1 MNTIKVN
8 ELFTGIGAFRK
19 AMINTKI
26 PYEIVG
32 ISEIDK
38 NAIKSYTA
46 IYGETKNYGD
56 ISKIEKLDYADL
68 WTYGFPCQ
76 DISNAGLQ
84 KGIIKG
90 TTRSGLLYE
99 VERLLYKAKEDGELP
114 KVLIMENVKGL
125 LQKKF
130 SEPFNAWIKALDELG
145 YYNYYQVLNASHYG
159 SFQARERVFMVS
171 IRKDLVYADKFSFPK
186 EKKQEHYNLFNIVE
200 KNYDNLSV
208 DEQKTIRLTQPE
220 LDRIGKFGFA
230 GKWYKEDTPY
240 NTITANYSKS
250 AGYSMKFYRNSK
262 NGNVATILTPK
273 EAWLLMG
280 FSEEDFYKAEKVC
293 TSNQLYR
300 QAGNSIS
307 VEVLE
312 AILGQVLMVFE

>member
-1 MNTIKVN
+1 MDAIKVN
-8 ELFTGIGAFRK
+8 ELFAGIGAFRK
-19 AMINTKI
+19 AMINTKV
-26 PYEIVG
+26 PHEIVG

-46 IYGETKNYGD
+46 IYGETRNYGD

-76 DISNAGLQ
+76 DISNGGLQ

-90 TTRSGLLYE
+90 ETRSGLLYE
-99 VERLLYKAKEDGELP
+99 VERLLYKAKEDNELP
-114 KVLIMENVKGL
+114 KVLIMENVKAL

-130 SEPFNAWIKALDELG
+130 SDPFNAWIKALDKLG

-159 SFQARERVFMVS
+159 SLQTRERVFMVS
-171 IRKDLVYADKFSFPK
+171 IRKDLVNADKFSFPK
-186 EKKQEHYNLFNIVE
+186 GEELEYYDIFNIVE

-208 DEQKTIRLTQPE
+208 DEQKVIKLTQAE

-230 GKWYKEDTPY
+230 GKWHKEGTPY
-240 NTITANYSKS
+240 NTITASYGKS
-250 AGYSMKFYRNSK
+250 AGYSMKFYRDSK
-262 NGNVATILTPK
+262 DGKVATVLTPK
-273 EAWLLMG
+273 EAWVLMG

-293 TSNQLYR
+293 TSNQLYH

-312 AILGQVLMVFE
+312 AILDQLFIIFK